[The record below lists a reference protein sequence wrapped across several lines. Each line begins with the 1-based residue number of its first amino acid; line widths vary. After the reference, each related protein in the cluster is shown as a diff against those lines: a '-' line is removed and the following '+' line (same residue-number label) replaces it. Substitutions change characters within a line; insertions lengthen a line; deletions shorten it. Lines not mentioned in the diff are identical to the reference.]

1 VSCRVPSLNTKFAET
16 TNIADVGYGVAYRA
30 GAAKPDVSTSES
42 LKEALLKAQSITLYP
57 ETAAGAYVMK
67 VFDRLGIGEAMK
79 AKIKPQSTGQIASAV
94 AKGDAD
100 LAVFLTNLL
109 AALTAIRDALA
120 KAADVVAGARPG
132 IRSRALIF

>member
-1 VSCRVPSLNTKFAET
+1 V
-16 TNIADVGYGVAYRA
+16 
-30 GAAKPDVSTSES
+30 
-42 LKEALLKAQSITLYP
+42 
-57 ETAAGAYVMK
+57 K

-132 IRSRALIF
+132 IKVPRSDFLIERDLHHIDRRTT

>member
-57 ETAAGAYVMK
+57 ERAAGA
-67 VFDRLGIGEAMK
+67 
-79 AKIKPQSTGQIASAV
+79 
-94 AKGDAD
+94 
-100 LAVFLTNLL
+100 
-109 AALTAIRDALA
+109 
-120 KAADVVAGARPG
+120 
-132 IRSRALIF
+132 